1 MNVLCC
7 HLTTLTISHRSQRIT
22 LNYKT
27 KATLTFDRQPVSQQ
41 LNSTQPSKRRRRRY
55 TTSIKTEKRLD
66 QLKEFKN
73 THGHAFVPY
82 SDPSGLGRWISEQR
96 HRYQKGLVDVDIYR
110 ELSAIGVPL
119 RAQEARWDAKYSEL
133 KEYLAVHGHVCVK
146 HREGDSESLYAWV
159 LQQRQLRKQ
168 GRLDGIREAKLNAL
182 GFVWD
187 VQARVWRENMEHLEV
202 FFREH
207 GHCRVYRGWDRHPT
221 LYCWMRRVQSSSKKR
236 FDDVPFATQ
245 EDIDR
250 LYEWGAVKG
259 YRMSWEER
267 YLKLR
272 HVREVSQ
279 KSGKVQY
286 DMLRDLGLFSWCR
299 SQRFAYRQGT
309 LHEDRLAKLESIHLA
324 MAGPDSSSFR
334 WLLKK

>member
-1 MNVLCC
+1 MSMI
-7 HLTTLTISHRSQRIT
+7 TTPPSYQRT
-22 LNYKT
+22 QRLPN
-27 KATLTFDRQPVSQQ
+27 TFSRRTTVQ
-41 LNSTQPSKRRRRRY
+41 LSLKQRRRY

-73 THGHAFVPY
+73 THGHACVPY

-119 RAQEARWDAKYSEL
+119 RAQEARWDAKYLEL
-133 KEYLAVHGHVCVK
+133 KEYHAVHGHVCVK
-146 HREGDSESLYAWV
+146 HTRNGDSAESSLYAWV
-159 LQQRQLRKQ
+159 LQQRQLKKQ

-187 VQARVWRENMEHLEV
+187 VQERVWRENMEHLEV
-202 FFREH
+202 FYSEH
-207 GHCRVYRGWDRHPT
+207 GHCRVYKGWDRHPT
-221 LYCWMRRVQSSSKKR
+221 LYCWMRRVQSSSKKG
-236 FDDVPFATQ
+236 FDDGPFATQ
-245 EDIDR
+245 DDVDR
-250 LYEWGAVKG
+250 LYTWGAVKG

-267 YLKLR
+267 YLKLC
-272 HVREVSQ
+272 HIREVSQ
-279 KSGKVQY
+279 KSGRVQY
-286 DMLRDLGLFSWCR
+286 DMLRDMGLLSWCR

-309 LHEDRLAKLESIHLA
+309 LHEDRLTQLESIHFA
-324 MAGPDSSSFR
+324 WTGADSASFR